1 MFLVDFAFY
10 GSESPKS
17 LLLGLK
23 ELPDNL
29 KVRKCEIGAAGLW
42 WCRLGRIS
50 TLQCWHP
57 HAGFF
62 DLLEQREKEWG
73 SLEISGSDLEF
84 ANCLESNG
92 TVPVRSTGKITT
104 NTETRAGLFF
114 PRFSE
119 NLKNSLWRF

>member
-1 MFLVDFAFY
+1 MFLVEASFY

-23 ELPDNL
+23 EMPDNL

-57 HAGFF
+57 GAGFF

-73 SLEISGSDLEF
+73 SLEISGSDRGF
-84 ANCLESNG
+84 VSCLESNG
-92 TVPVRSTGKITT
+92 MLPV
-104 NTETRAGLFF
+104 
-114 PRFSE
+114 
-119 NLKNSLWRF
+119 